1 MIPVRNACTTHT
13 ENRPTSAKRNPRRRT
28 SRRERESHGVPI
40 ARRVTTRITASHRRY
55 HRPRFPSRASGI
67 LFRRR
72 RASRRRG
79 KGAHSSHLSLC
90 ARSESTLTS
99 DGQFSGPT
107 RFLNALYR
115 GSRPPDFVG
124 ELTQREM
131 DEDVLALDARVD
143 SSASRRRRRA
153 GAADGDDDDEEIR
166 RRRRLKRNDASR
178 EYRRKKARAKPEAKM
193 RSEETSTP
201 RERGGDAE
209 GRREDV
215 AETESDT
222 EPAPTMSANDDGS
235 DDGYHF
241 ETADSVTSG

>member
-1 MIPVRNACTTHT
+1 M
-13 ENRPTSAKRNPRRRT
+13 
-28 SRRERESHGVPI
+28 
-40 ARRVTTRITASHRRY
+40 
-55 HRPRFPSRASGI
+55 
-67 LFRRR
+67 
-72 RASRRRG
+72 
-79 KGAHSSHLSLC
+79 
-90 ARSESTLTS
+90 
-99 DGQFSGPT
+99 
-107 RFLNALYR
+107 
-115 GSRPPDFVG
+115 G

-153 GAADGDDDDEEIR
+153 GAADGDDDEEEIR
-166 RRRRLKRNDASR
+166 RRSRERRRLKRNDASR

-222 EPAPTMSANDDGS
+222 EPAPTMSASDDGS
-235 DDGYHF
+235 DNEYHF

>member
-1 MIPVRNACTTHT
+1 M
-13 ENRPTSAKRNPRRRT
+13 
-28 SRRERESHGVPI
+28 
-40 ARRVTTRITASHRRY
+40 
-55 HRPRFPSRASGI
+55 
-67 LFRRR
+67 
-72 RASRRRG
+72 
-79 KGAHSSHLSLC
+79 
-90 ARSESTLTS
+90 
-99 DGQFSGPT
+99 
-107 RFLNALYR
+107 
-115 GSRPPDFVG
+115 G

-166 RRRRLKRNDASR
+166 RRERKRLKRNDASR

-201 RERGGDAE
+201 RERGSDAE

-222 EPAPTMSANDDGS
+222 EPAPTMSASDDGS
-235 DDGYHF
+235 DDEYHF

>member
-1 MIPVRNACTTHT
+1 M
-13 ENRPTSAKRNPRRRT
+13 
-28 SRRERESHGVPI
+28 
-40 ARRVTTRITASHRRY
+40 
-55 HRPRFPSRASGI
+55 
-67 LFRRR
+67 
-72 RASRRRG
+72 
-79 KGAHSSHLSLC
+79 
-90 ARSESTLTS
+90 
-99 DGQFSGPT
+99 
-107 RFLNALYR
+107 
-115 GSRPPDFVG
+115 G

-178 EYRRKKARAKPEAKM
+178 EYRQKKARAKPEAKM

-201 RERGGDAE
+201 RERGSDAE

-222 EPAPTMSANDDGS
+222 EPAPTMSASDDGS
-235 DDGYHF
+235 DDEYHF

>member
-1 MIPVRNACTTHT
+1 
-13 ENRPTSAKRNPRRRT
+13 
-28 SRRERESHGVPI
+28 
-40 ARRVTTRITASHRRY
+40 
-55 HRPRFPSRASGI
+55 
-67 LFRRR
+67 
-72 RASRRRG
+72 
-79 KGAHSSHLSLC
+79 
-90 ARSESTLTS
+90 
-99 DGQFSGPT
+99 
-107 RFLNALYR
+107 
-115 GSRPPDFVG
+115 
-124 ELTQREM
+124 M

-201 RERGGDAE
+201 RERGSDAE

-222 EPAPTMSANDDGS
+222 EPAPTMSASDDGS
-235 DDGYHF
+235 DNEYHF